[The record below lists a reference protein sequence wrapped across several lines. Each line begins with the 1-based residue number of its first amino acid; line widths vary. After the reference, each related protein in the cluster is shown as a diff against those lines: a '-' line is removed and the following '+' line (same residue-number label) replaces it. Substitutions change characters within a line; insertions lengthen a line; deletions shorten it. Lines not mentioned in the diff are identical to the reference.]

1 MRVFELAKQ
10 LGIASKDLIS
20 DLKGIGVTVSNHM
33 ATLEDDT
40 VAKILAKAAG
50 KAKKPAAAALV
61 KPPKPAEAAKPAK
74 PLEGKPDKPEK
85 ADKER
90 GHIAAP
96 KAKKTPPPVVEPPKA
111 EKKMILVKRR
121 PSETLAVG
129 DVAPL
134 KPVEELAAISAGPTD
149 LSKVAAP
156 PPSGPVHAEP
166 SSHPA
171 RPGGV
176 EPIVAGPLGSP
187 ASLTPQVTLPPQPP
201 LPASG
206 IDRHPVS
213 KKGLPPEAPQ
223 ADLLGL
229 KDKVKKLRRVGR
241 GREDEPIPT
250 RDDATRWRDLRAMP
264 MHRREEK
271 TRHAPSG
278 PPAEVTKPR
287 LKAVKLSEGLT
298 VKDFA
303 EALGQKPA
311 EVIRK
316 LMDMGTMLTLNQSI
330 SPDAATLVAE
340 SFGVKVEMTAERPAE
355 ALLQEPEETEGAQ
368 VPRPPVVTIMGH
380 VDHGKTSLLDAIR
393 QTRVTEGE
401 AGGITQHIGA
411 YVVHV
416 HGKSITFL
424 DTPGHEAFTAMRAR
438 GAKVTDLVGLV
449 VAADDGVMPQT
460 IEAIDHARAAGVPLI
475 VAINKMDKPDANPD
489 RVKNSLAERGL
500 VSEAWGGDT
509 IYVEVSAKKKTG
521 LDTLLE
527 MILLQAEVLELSAN
541 PARLAKGTVIEA
553 KLDRGRGPVA
563 TVLVQTGTLRAGDPF
578 VVGTFSGR
586 VRALFDDAGRSV
598 KEARP
603 SIPVEVVGLL
613 GVPMAGDEFVV
624 TKDER
629 IAREIAES
637 RLEKQRTAGAA
648 PVRKV
653 TLDDLFAQVTEGTVK
668 DLGIIIRADVQGSSE
683 AIADAV
689 ERLGTEAVKPHVLLK
704 GVGGI
709 TENDV
714 QLAAAS
720 NAIIIGF
727 NVRPEAKAAALAERE
742 GVDIRTY
749 SIIYEVLNDIK
760 AAMEG
765 LLEPTLKE
773 RVLGRAEV
781 RQVFM
786 IAKVGAVAGCYVT
799 DGTIVRAG
807 ASVRVVRDGVVV
819 YEGRLASLR
828 RFKDDV
834 KEVQAGYECGI
845 TVENFNDV
853 KPGDRLEVFT
863 VDKVAAKL

>member
-10 LGIASKDLIS
+10 LGIASKDLMK
-20 DLKGIGVTVSNHM
+20 DLKGIGVSVSTHM
-33 ATLEDDT
+33 AVLEDET
-40 VAKILAKAAG
+40 VAKILAKTTA
-50 KAKKPAAAALV
+50 KAKKQAETPV
-61 KPPKPAEAAKPAK
+61 KAVKAVAKPKAAKPTPTPSPKPKAASPRAAATAK
-74 PLEGKPDKPEK
+74 P
-85 ADKER
+85 A
-90 GHIAAP
+90 
-96 KAKKTPPPVVEPPKA
+96 PPVAEPPKA
-111 EKKMILVKRR
+111 EKKLILVKRR
-121 PSETLAVG
+121 PSEPPAVG
-129 DVAPL
+129 DLAPL
-134 KPVEELAAISAGPTD
+134 RPADEALAIGAGAAELSRAVPPPPPGPA
-149 LSKVAAP
+149 LREAP
-156 PPSGPVHAEP
+156 PPPSATAGTEPLVAPPPHPPAPVAPP
-166 SSHPA
+166 SSPA
-171 RPGGV
+171 A
-176 EPIVAGPLGSP
+176 AG
-187 ASLTPQVTLPPQPP
+187 
-201 LPASG
+201 
-206 IDRHPVS
+206 DRHPGG
-213 KKGLPPEAPQ
+213 KKGVGPEPSQ
-223 ADLLGL
+223 PDLLSL
-229 KDKVKKLRRVGR
+229 KDKIKKVRRVVR
-241 GREDEPIPT
+241 GREDEPVPT

-271 TRHAPSG
+271 ARHAPTSST
-278 PPAEVTKPR
+278 AEITKPR
-287 LKAVKLSEGLT
+287 LKAVKLAEGLT

-303 EALGQKPA
+303 EAMGQKPA
-311 EVIRK
+311 DVMRK
-316 LMDMGTMLTLNQSI
+316 LMDMGTMLTLNQPIPS
-330 SPDAATLVAE
+330 DAAMLVAE
-340 SFGVKVEMTAERPAE
+340 SFGVKVEIMTERPAE
-355 ALLQEPEETEGAQ
+355 ELLVEAAEPEGEQ
-368 VPRPPVVTIMGH
+368 VHRPPVVTIMGH

-393 QTRVTEGE
+393 ETRVTEGE

-411 YVVHV
+411 YVVHTQ
-416 HGKSITFL
+416 GKAITFL

-438 GAKVTDLVGLV
+438 GAKVTDLVVLV

-460 IEAIDHARAAGVPLI
+460 VEAIDHARAANVPII

-500 VSEAWGGDT
+500 VPEAWGGET

-527 MILLQAEVLELSAN
+527 MILLQAEVLELRAN
-541 PARLAKGTVIEA
+541 PHRLAKGIVIEA
-553 KLDRGRGPVA
+553 EIDRGRGPVA
-563 TVLVQTGTLRAGDPF
+563 TVLVQTGMLRVGDAF

-586 VRALFDDAGRSV
+586 VRALFNDAGRSV
-598 KEARP
+598 KEAGP

-637 RLEKQRTAGAA
+637 RLEKQRTAGMA
-648 PVRKV
+648 PLRKV
-653 TLDDLFAQVTEGTVK
+653 TLDDLFSQVAEGTVK
-668 DLGIIIRADVQGSSE
+668 DLGIIIRADVQGSAE
-683 AIADAV
+683 AIADSV
-689 ERLGTEAVKPHVLLK
+689 ERLGTDAVKPRVILK

-727 NVRPEAKAAALAERE
+727 NVRPEAKAAALAEHE
-742 GVDIRTY
+742 GVDIRAY
-749 SIIYEVLNDIK
+749 SIIYEALNDIK

-786 IAKVGAVAGCYVT
+786 IPKVGTVAGCYVT

-807 ASVRVVRDGVVV
+807 SSVRVVRDGVVV
-819 YEGRLASLR
+819 YEGRLGSLR

-834 KEVQAGYECGI
+834 KEVASGYECGI
-845 TVENFNDV
+845 GVENFNDI

>member
-10 LGIASKDLIS
+10 LGITSKDLIS

-33 ATLEDDT
+33 AALEDDT

-50 KAKKPAAAALV
+50 KAKKPVAAALV
-61 KPPKPAEAAKPAK
+61 KPPKTIEAAKPAK
-74 PLEGKPDKPEK
+74 
-85 ADKER
+85 ER
-90 GHIAAP
+90 DHTAAL
-96 KAKKTPPPVVEPPKA
+96 KAKKTPPPIVEPPKA

-121 PSETLAVG
+121 PSETLVVG

-134 KPVEELAAISAGPTD
+134 QPVEEPAAISVGPAD
-149 LSKVAAP
+149 PSKVAAP
-156 PPSGPVHAEP
+156 PSPSPVHAKP
-166 SSHPA
+166 SSHPP
-171 RPGGV
+171 RPGAV
-176 EPIVAGPLGSP
+176 EPTIAGPPGSP
-187 ASLTPQVTLPPQPP
+187 ASLPPQVTLPPQPP
-201 LPASG
+201 LSASG
-206 IDRHPVS
+206 IDRQPAS
-213 KKGLPPEAPQ
+213 KKGLPPDAPQ

-229 KDKVKKLRRVGR
+229 RDKVKKLRRVGR
-241 GREDEPIPT
+241 GREEEPIPT

-316 LMDMGTMLTLNQSI
+316 LMDMGTMLTLNQPI
-330 SPDAATLVAE
+330 PPDAAPLVAE

-355 ALLQEPEETEGAQ
+355 TLLQEPEETEDAQ

-438 GAKVTDLVGLV
+438 GAKVTDLVVLV

-500 VSEAWGGDT
+500 VPEAWGGDT

-527 MILLQAEVLELSAN
+527 MILLQAEVLELRAN

-598 KEARP
+598 KEAGP
-603 SIPVEVVGLL
+603 SIPAEVVGLL

-624 TKDER
+624 TRDER

-668 DLGIIIRADVQGSSE
+668 DLGIIIRADVQGSAE

-781 RQVFM
+781 RQVFLVT
-786 IAKVGAVAGCYVT
+786 KVGAVAGCYVT

-853 KPGDRLEVFT
+853 KPGDRFEVFT

>member
-10 LGIASKDLIS
+10 LGIVSKDLIS

-33 ATLEDDT
+33 AALEDDT

-50 KAKKPAAAALV
+50 KAKKPAAAFLV
-61 KPPKPAEAAKPAK
+61 KPPKTVEAVKPAK
-74 PLEGKPDKPEK
+74 PPEGKSDKHEK
-85 ADKER
+85 ADKEKS
-90 GHIAAP
+90 HTAAL

-121 PSETLAVG
+121 PSETTVVG

-134 KPVEELAAISAGPTD
+134 RPVEEPAAISAGPSD

-156 PPSGPVHAEP
+156 LPLGQVHAEP
-166 SSHPA
+166 SSHPG

-176 EPIVAGPLGSP
+176 EPTVAGPPGSP

-213 KKGLPPEAPQ
+213 KKGLPPEASQ

-229 KDKVKKLRRVGR
+229 KDKMKKLRRVGR
-241 GREDEPIPT
+241 GREEEPIPT

-278 PPAEVTKPR
+278 PPTEVTKPR

-316 LMDMGTMLTLNQSI
+316 LMDMGTMLTLNQPI
-330 SPDAATLVAE
+330 APDAATLVAE

-355 ALLQEPEETEGAQ
+355 ALLQEPEEADGAQ

-393 QTRVTEGE
+393 QTRVTDGE

-411 YVVHV
+411 YVVRV
-416 HGKSITFL
+416 RGKSITFL

-438 GAKVTDLVGLV
+438 GAKVTDLVVLV

-460 IEAIDHARAAGVPLI
+460 IEAIDHARAAGVPIL
-475 VAINKMDKPDANPD
+475 VALNKMDKPDASPD
-489 RVKNSLAERGL
+489 RVKNALAERGL
-500 VSEAWGGDT
+500 VPEAWGGDT
-509 IYVEVSAKKKTG
+509 IFVEVSAKKKTG

-527 MILLQAEVLELSAN
+527 MILLQAEVLELRAK
-541 PARLAKGTVIEA
+541 PARLAKGIVIEA

-563 TVLVQTGTLRAGDPF
+563 TVLVQAGTLRVGDPF

-598 KEARP
+598 TEARP
-603 SIPVEVVGLL
+603 SIPVEVVCLL
-613 GVPMAGDEFVV
+613 GVPMAGDEFVA

-629 IAREIAES
+629 IAREIADS
-637 RLEKQRTAGAA
+637 RLAKQRTAAAA

-653 TLDDLFAQVTEGTVK
+653 TLDDLFAQVAEGMVK
-668 DLGIIIRADVQGSSE
+668 DLGIIIRADVQGSAE

-704 GVGGI
+704 GVGGM

-742 GVDIRTY
+742 RVDIRTY

-786 IAKVGAVAGCYVT
+786 IQKVGAVAGCYVT

-807 ASVRVVRDGVVV
+807 SSVRVVRDGVVA
-819 YEGRLASLR
+819 YEGRLGSLR

-845 TVENFNDV
+845 TVENFNDI
-853 KPGDRLEVFT
+853 KPGERFEVFT
-863 VDKVAAKL
+863 IDKVAAKL

>member
-10 LGIASKDLIS
+10 LGITSKDLIS

-33 ATLEDDT
+33 AALEDDT
-40 VAKILAKAAG
+40 VAKILAKAGG
-50 KAKKPAAAALV
+50 KAQKPASLV
-61 KPPKPAEAAKPAK
+61 KAPQTIEAAKPARL
-74 PLEGKPDKPEK
+74 LEEKPDKPDK

-90 GHIAAP
+90 GRIAALRS
-96 KAKKTPPPVVEPPKA
+96 KETPPPLAEPPKA

-121 PSETLAVG
+121 PSETPLVG

-134 KPVEELAAISAGPTD
+134 TPVEEPAAISAGPAD

-156 PPSGPVHAEP
+156 LAPGPVHAEP

-171 RPGGV
+171 RPLGI
-176 EPIVAGPLGSP
+176 EPAVAGPSGSP
-187 ASLTPQVTLPPQPP
+187 GSLTPPATLPPQPP
-201 LPASG
+201 LSAADL
-206 IDRHPVS
+206 DRHPAG

-223 ADLLGL
+223 ADLQGL

-241 GREDEPIPT
+241 GREEEPVPT
-250 RDDATRWRDLRAMP
+250 RDDAARWRDLRAMP

-316 LMDMGTMLTLNQSI
+316 LMEMGSMLTLNQSI
-330 SPDAATLVAE
+330 SPDAATLIAE

-368 VPRPPVVTIMGH
+368 AARPPVVTIMGH

-411 YVVHV
+411 YVVRV

-438 GAKVTDLVGLV
+438 GAKVTDLVVLV

-460 IEAIDHARAAGVPLI
+460 IEAIDHARAADVPLL
-475 VAINKMDKPDANPD
+475 VALNKMDKPDANPD

-500 VSEAWGGDT
+500 VPEAWGGDT

-527 MILLQAEVLELSAN
+527 MILLQAEVLELRAN
-541 PARLAKGTVIEA
+541 PARLAKGIVIEA

-563 TVLVQTGTLRAGDPF
+563 TVLVQTGTLRVGDPF

-586 VRALFDDAGRSV
+586 VRALFDDTGRLV
-598 KEARP
+598 KEAGP

-637 RLEKQRTAGAA
+637 RLAKQRTAAAA

-653 TLDDLFAQVTEGTVK
+653 TLDDLFAQVAEGMVK
-668 DLGIIIRADVQGSSE
+668 DLGIIIRADVQGSAE

-704 GVGGI
+704 GVGGV

-727 NVRPEAKAAALAERE
+727 NVRPEPKAAALAERE
-742 GVDIRTY
+742 GVDVRPY
-749 SIIYEVLNDIK
+749 SIIYEALNDIR

-786 IAKVGAVAGCYVT
+786 VTKVGAVAGCYVT

-853 KPGDRLEVFT
+853 KPGDRFEVVT
-863 VDKVAAKL
+863 VDTVAARL

>member
-10 LGIASKDLIS
+10 LGITSKDLIS

-33 ATLEDDT
+33 AALKDDT
-40 VAKILAKAAG
+40 VSKILAKAAG

-61 KPPKPAEAAKPAK
+61 KPPKTVEAAKPAR
-74 PLEGKPDKPEK
+74 
-85 ADKER
+85 ER
-90 GHIAAP
+90 DHTAAL
-96 KAKKTPPPVVEPPKA
+96 KAKKTPPPIVEPPKA

-121 PSETLAVG
+121 PSETSVVG

-134 KPVEELAAISAGPTD
+134 QPVEEPAAISVGPAD
-149 LSKVAAP
+149 LFKVAAP
-156 PPSGPVHAEP
+156 PSPSPVHAKP
-166 SSHPA
+166 SSHPP
-171 RPGGV
+171 RPGAV
-176 EPIVAGPLGSP
+176 EPTIAGPPGSP
-187 ASLTPQVTLPPQPP
+187 ASLPPQVTLPP
-201 LPASG
+201 
-206 IDRHPVS
+206 
-213 KKGLPPEAPQ
+213 
-223 ADLLGL
+223 
-229 KDKVKKLRRVGR
+229 
-241 GREDEPIPT
+241 
-250 RDDATRWRDLRAMP
+250 
-264 MHRREEK
+264 
-271 TRHAPSG
+271 
-278 PPAEVTKPR
+278 
-287 LKAVKLSEGLT
+287 
-298 VKDFA
+298 
-303 EALGQKPA
+303 
-311 EVIRK
+311 
-316 LMDMGTMLTLNQSI
+316 
-330 SPDAATLVAE
+330 DAAPLVAE
-340 SFGVKVEMTAERPAE
+340 SFGVKVEMTAERLAE
-355 ALLQEPEETEGAQ
+355 TLLQEPEETEDAR

-438 GAKVTDLVGLV
+438 GARVTDLVVLV

-460 IEAIDHARAAGVPLI
+460 IEAIDHERAAGVPLI

-500 VSEAWGGDT
+500 VPEAWGGDT

-527 MILLQAEVLELSAN
+527 MILLQAEVLELRAN

-598 KEARP
+598 KEAGP
-603 SIPVEVVGLL
+603 SIPAEVVGLL

-624 TKDER
+624 TRDER

-668 DLGIIIRADVQGSSE
+668 DLGIIIRADVQGSAE

-709 TENDV
+709 TENEV

-786 IAKVGAVAGCYVT
+786 VTKVGAVAGCYVT

-853 KPGDRLEVFT
+853 KPGFRVEVFT

>member
-10 LGIASKDLIS
+10 LGIPSKDLIG

-33 ATLEDDT
+33 AALEDDT
-40 VAKILAKAAG
+40 CAKILAKAAG
-50 KAKKPAAAALV
+50 KAQNPASLV
-61 KPPKPAEAAKPAK
+61 KLPKTVEAVKPGR
-74 PLEGKPDKPEK
+74 PLEEKPDKPDK

-90 GHIAAP
+90 GRIAALRS
-96 KAKKTPPPVVEPPKA
+96 KKTPPPVAEPPKA

-121 PSETLAVG
+121 PSETPLVG

-134 KPVEELAAISAGPTD
+134 TPVEEPAAISAGPAD

-156 PPSGPVHAEP
+156 PAPGPVHAEP

-171 RPGGV
+171 RPLGI
-176 EPIVAGPLGSP
+176 EPAVAGPSGSP
-187 ASLTPQVTLPPQPP
+187 GSLTPPATLPPQPP
-201 LPASG
+201 LSASDR
-206 IDRHPVS
+206 DRHPAG

-223 ADLLGL
+223 ADLQGL
-229 KDKVKKLRRVGR
+229 RDKVKKLRRVGR
-241 GREDEPIPT
+241 GREEEPIPT

-316 LMDMGTMLTLNQSI
+316 LMDMGSMLTLNQSI

-340 SFGVKVEMTAERPAE
+340 SFGVKVEMTAARPAE

-368 VPRPPVVTIMGH
+368 VARPPVVTIMGH

-438 GAKVTDLVGLV
+438 GAKVTDLVVLV

-500 VSEAWGGDT
+500 VPEAWGGDT

-527 MILLQAEVLELSAN
+527 MILLQAEVLGLRAN
-541 PARLAKGTVIEA
+541 PARLAK
-553 KLDRGRGPVA
+553 
-563 TVLVQTGTLRAGDPF
+563 
-578 VVGTFSGR
+578 
-586 VRALFDDAGRSV
+586 
-598 KEARP
+598 
-603 SIPVEVVGLL
+603 
-613 GVPMAGDEFVV
+613 
-624 TKDER
+624 
-629 IAREIAES
+629 
-637 RLEKQRTAGAA
+637 
-648 PVRKV
+648 
-653 TLDDLFAQVTEGTVK
+653 GTVK
-668 DLGIIIRADVQGSSE
+668 DLGIIIRADVQGSAE

-773 RVLGRAEV
+773 RMLGRAEV
-781 RQVFM
+781 RQVFV
-786 IAKVGAVAGCYVT
+786 IQKVGAVAGCYVT

-819 YEGRLASLR
+819 YEGRLGSLR

-845 TVENFNDV
+845 TVENFNDI
-853 KPGDRLEVFT
+853 KPGDRFEVFT
-863 VDKVAAKL
+863 IDKVAAKL

>member
-10 LGIASKDLIS
+10 LGVTSKDLIS

-33 ATLEDDT
+33 AALEDDT

-50 KAKKPAAAALV
+50 KAKKPTAAALA
-61 KPPKPAEAAKPAK
+61 KPPKTIEAAKPAK
-74 PLEGKPDKPEK
+74 
-85 ADKER
+85 ER
-90 GHIAAP
+90 DHTAAL
-96 KAKKTPPPVVEPPKA
+96 KAKKTPPPIVEPPRA

-121 PSETLAVG
+121 PSETPMVG

-134 KPVEELAAISAGPTD
+134 QPVEEPAAISVGHTD

-156 PPSGPVHAEP
+156 PSSSPVHAKP
-166 SSHPA
+166 SSHPP
-171 RPGGV
+171 RPGAV
-176 EPIVAGPLGSP
+176 EPTIAGPPGSP
-187 ASLTPQVTLPPQPP
+187 ASLPPQVTLPPQPP
-201 LPASG
+201 LSASG
-206 IDRHPVS
+206 IDRQPTS
-213 KKGLPPEAPQ
+213 KKGLPPDAPQ

-229 KDKVKKLRRVGR
+229 RDKVKKLRRVGR
-241 GREDEPIPT
+241 GREEEPIPT

-316 LMDMGTMLTLNQSI
+316 LMDMGSMLTLNQSI
-330 SPDAATLVAE
+330 SPDAATLIAE

-355 ALLQEPEETEGAQ
+355 VLLQEAEEVDGAQ

-411 YVVHV
+411 YVVRV

-424 DTPGHEAFTAMRAR
+424 DTPGHEAFTAMRSR
-438 GAKVTDLVGLV
+438 GAKVTDLVVLV

-460 IEAIDHARAAGVPLI
+460 IEAIDHARAAGVPIL
-475 VAINKMDKPDANPD
+475 VALNKMDKPDANPD

-500 VSEAWGGDT
+500 VPEAWGGDT

-527 MILLQAEVLELSAN
+527 MILLQAEVLELRAN
-541 PARLAKGTVIEA
+541 PARLAKGIVVEA

-586 VRALFDDAGRSV
+586 VRALFNDAGQPV
-598 KEARP
+598 KEAEP

-668 DLGIIIRADVQGSSE
+668 DLGIIIRADVQGSAE

-704 GVGGI
+704 GVGGV

-781 RQVFM
+781 RQVFT
-786 IAKVGAVAGCYVT
+786 IEKVGTIAGCYVI
-799 DGTIVRAG
+799 DGTISRASAG
-807 ASVRVVRDGVVV
+807 VRVVRDQVTV
-819 YEGRLASLR
+819 YQGKLSSLR

-834 KEVQAGYECGI
+834 RDVQQGYECGI
-845 TVENFNDV
+845 GVENFSDLKMGDV
-853 KPGDRLEVFT
+853 LEVYAF
-863 VDKVAAKL
+863 DKVAAKL

>member
-10 LGIASKDLIS
+10 LGITSKDLIS

-33 ATLEDDT
+33 AALEDDT

-61 KPPKPAEAAKPAK
+61 KPPKTVEAAKPAR
-74 PLEGKPDKPEK
+74 
-85 ADKER
+85 ER
-90 GHIAAP
+90 DHTAAL
-96 KAKKTPPPVVEPPKA
+96 KAKKTPPPIVEPPKA

-121 PSETLAVG
+121 PSETSVVG

-134 KPVEELAAISAGPTD
+134 QPVEEPAAISVGPAD
-149 LSKVAAP
+149 LFKVAAP
-156 PPSGPVHAEP
+156 PSPSPVHAKP
-166 SSHPA
+166 SSHPP
-171 RPGGV
+171 RPGAV
-176 EPIVAGPLGSP
+176 EPTIAGPPGSP
-187 ASLTPQVTLPPQPP
+187 ASLPPQVTLPPQPP
-201 LPASG
+201 LSASG

-213 KKGLPPEAPQ
+213 KKGLPPDAPQ

-229 KDKVKKLRRVGR
+229 RDKVKKLRRVGR
-241 GREDEPIPT
+241 GREEEPIPT

-287 LKAVKLSEGLT
+287 LKAVKLWEGLT

-316 LMDMGTMLTLNQSI
+316 LMDMGTMLTLNQPI
-330 SPDAATLVAE
+330 PPDAAPLVAE
-340 SFGVKVEMTAERPAE
+340 SFGVKVEMTAERLAE
-355 ALLQEPEETEGAQ
+355 TLLQEPEETEDAR

-438 GAKVTDLVGLV
+438 GARVTDLVVLV

-475 VAINKMDKPDANPD
+475 VAINKIDKPDANPD

-500 VSEAWGGDT
+500 VPEAWGGDT

-527 MILLQAEVLELSAN
+527 MILLQAEVLELRAN

-598 KEARP
+598 KEAGP
-603 SIPVEVVGLL
+603 SIPAEVVGLL

-624 TKDER
+624 TRDER

-668 DLGIIIRADVQGSSE
+668 DLGIVVRADVQGSAE

-786 IAKVGAVAGCYVT
+786 VTKVGAVAGCYVT

-853 KPGDRLEVFT
+853 KPGDRFEVFT

>member
-10 LGIASKDLIS
+10 LGITSKDLIG

-33 ATLEDDT
+33 AALEDDT

-50 KAKKPAAAALV
+50 KAQKPAPLV
-61 KPPKPAEAAKPAK
+61 TLPKAVEAAKPGR
-74 PLEGKPDKPEK
+74 PLEEKPDKPDK
-85 ADKER
+85 ADKEKVR
-90 GHIAAP
+90 IAAL
-96 KAKKTPPPVVEPPKA
+96 KAKKTPPPVAEPPRA

-121 PSETLAVG
+121 PSETALVG

-134 KPVEELAAISAGPTD
+134 KPVEEPAAMSAGATD

-156 PPSGPVHAEP
+156 PAPGPVHAEP
-166 SSHPA
+166 PSHPG
-171 RPGGV
+171 RPVGI
-176 EPIVAGPLGSP
+176 EPAVAGPSGSP
-187 ASLTPQVTLPPQPP
+187 ASLTPPLTPPPQPP
-201 LPASG
+201 LSASDL
-206 IDRHPVS
+206 DRHPAG

-223 ADLLGL
+223 ADLQGL

-241 GREDEPIPT
+241 GREEEPIPT
-250 RDDATRWRDLRAMP
+250 RDDAARWRDLRAMP

-311 EVIRK
+311 DVVRK
-316 LMDMGTMLTLNQSI
+316 LMDMGSMLTLNQSI

-355 ALLQEPEETEGAQ
+355 ALLQEPEEADGAQ

-393 QTRVTEGE
+393 QTRVTDGE

-411 YVVHV
+411 YVVRV
-416 HGKSITFL
+416 RGKSITFL

-438 GAKVTDLVGLV
+438 GAKVTDLVVLV

-460 IEAIDHARAAGVPLI
+460 IEAIDHARAAGVPIL
-475 VAINKMDKPDANPD
+475 VALNKMDKPDANPD
-489 RVKNSLAERGL
+489 RVKNALAERGL
-500 VSEAWGGDT
+500 VPEAWGGDT
-509 IYVEVSAKKKTG
+509 IFVEVSAKKKTG

-527 MILLQAEVLELSAN
+527 MILLQAEVLELRAN
-541 PARLAKGTVIEA
+541 PARLAKGIVIEA

-563 TVLVQTGTLRAGDPF
+563 TVPVQAGTLRVGDPF

-586 VRALFDDAGRSV
+586 VRALFNDAGLS
-598 KEARP
+598 
-603 SIPVEVVGLL
+603 
-613 GVPMAGDEFVV
+613 GVPMAGDEFVA

-629 IAREIAES
+629 IAREIADS
-637 RLEKQRTAGAA
+637 RLAKQRTAAAA

-653 TLDDLFAQVTEGTVK
+653 TLDDLFAQVAEGMVK
-668 DLGIIIRADVQGSSE
+668 DLGIIIRADVQGSAE

-742 GVDIRTY
+742 RVDIRTY

-773 RVLGRAEV
+773 RMLGRAEV

-786 IAKVGAVAGCYVT
+786 IEKVGAMAGCYVT

-819 YEGRLASLR
+819 YEGRLGSLR

-845 TVENFNDV
+845 TVENFNDI
-853 KPGDRLEVFT
+853 KPGDRFEVFT
-863 VDKVAAKL
+863 IDKVAAKL

>member
-10 LGIASKDLIS
+10 LGITSKDLIG

-33 ATLEDDT
+33 AALEDDT
-40 VAKILAKAAG
+40 VAKILAKAKG
-50 KAKKPAAAALV
+50 KAQKPASLV
-61 KPPKPAEAAKPAK
+61 KLPKTVEAVKPGR
-74 PLEGKPDKPEK
+74 PLEEKPDKPDK
-85 ADKER
+85 ADKEKVR
-90 GHIAAP
+90 IAAL
-96 KAKKTPPPVVEPPKA
+96 KAKKTPPPVAEPPRA

-121 PSETLAVG
+121 PSETALVG

-134 KPVEELAAISAGPTD
+134 KPVEEPAAMSAGATD

-156 PPSGPVHAEP
+156 PAPGPVHAEP
-166 SSHPA
+166 PSHPG
-171 RPGGV
+171 RPVGI
-176 EPIVAGPLGSP
+176 EPAVAGPSGSP
-187 ASLTPQVTLPPQPP
+187 ASLTPPLTLPPQPP
-201 LPASG
+201 LSASDL
-206 IDRHPVS
+206 DRHPAG

-223 ADLLGL
+223 ADLQGL

-241 GREDEPIPT
+241 GREEEPIPT
-250 RDDATRWRDLRAMP
+250 RDDAARWRDLRAMP

-311 EVIRK
+311 DVIRK
-316 LMDMGTMLTLNQSI
+316 LMDMGSMLTLNQSI

-340 SFGVKVEMTAERPAE
+340 SFGVKVEMTAELPAE
-355 ALLQEPEETEGAQ
+355 ALLQEPEEAEGAQ

-411 YVVHV
+411 YVVRV

-438 GAKVTDLVGLV
+438 GAKVTDLVVLV

-460 IEAIDHARAAGVPLI
+460 IEAIDHARAAGVPIL
-475 VAINKMDKPDANPD
+475 VALNKMDKPDANPD

-500 VSEAWGGDT
+500 VPEAWGGDT
-509 IYVEVSAKKKTG
+509 IFVEVSAKKKTG

-527 MILLQAEVLELSAN
+527 MILLQAEVLELRAN
-541 PARLAKGTVIEA
+541 PARLAKGIVIEA
-553 KLDRGRGPVA
+553 
-563 TVLVQTGTLRAGDPF
+563 
-578 VVGTFSGR
+578 
-586 VRALFDDAGRSV
+586 
-598 KEARP
+598 
-603 SIPVEVVGLL
+603 
-613 GVPMAGDEFVV
+613 
-624 TKDER
+624 
-629 IAREIAES
+629 
-637 RLEKQRTAGAA
+637 
-648 PVRKV
+648 
-653 TLDDLFAQVTEGTVK
+653 
-668 DLGIIIRADVQGSSE
+668 LGIIIRADVQGSAE

-704 GVGGI
+704 GVGGV

-727 NVRPEAKAAALAERE
+727 NVRPEAKAATLAERE

-773 RVLGRAEV
+773 RVLGRAEA
-781 RQVFM
+781 RQAFM
-786 IAKVGAVAGCYVT
+786 IQKVV
-799 DGTIVRAG
+799 
-807 ASVRVVRDGVVV
+807 
-819 YEGRLASLR
+819 
-828 RFKDDV
+828 
-834 KEVQAGYECGI
+834 
-845 TVENFNDV
+845 
-853 KPGDRLEVFT
+853 
-863 VDKVAAKL
+863 